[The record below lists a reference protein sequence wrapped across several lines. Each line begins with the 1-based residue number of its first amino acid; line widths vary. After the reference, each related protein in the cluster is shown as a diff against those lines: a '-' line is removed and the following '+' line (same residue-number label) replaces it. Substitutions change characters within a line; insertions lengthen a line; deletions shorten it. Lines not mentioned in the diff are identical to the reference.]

1 MPIFAAGNTQ
11 SGTVAG
17 VAVTRLKA
25 LRQALA
31 DIAALQGWLAAQ
43 ADADLNGIG
52 MAEADVTLL
61 RSAMADANELSVLY
75 HGGALGTYV
84 LPYNFSAS
92 QALIIG
98 PQ

>member
-1 MPIFAAGNTQ
+1 VPVFAAGNTNA
-11 SGTVAG
+11 GTVAG
-17 VAVTRLKA
+17 TAITRLLA
-25 LRQALA
+25 LRKALA
-31 DIAALQGWLAAQ
+31 DIAELFGWLAAQ

-61 RSAMADANELSVLY
+61 RSAMADAHELSVLY
-75 HGGALGTYV
+75 NGGALGSYT